1 MLIHRVCRLLLD
13 IWVLGIPVQKARVLE
28 SVAACRHVGAIV
40 ALVVYHFATSV
51 MENMVG
57 CFTPFRSLVFLV

>member
-1 MLIHRVCRLLLD
+1 M
-13 IWVLGIPVQKARVLE
+13 LGIPVQKARVLE

-57 CFTPFRSLVFLV
+57 CFTAFRSLVFLV